1 MDKDLEL
8 LESPLSRGDYTNAVK
23 FSFWNFKLTPVFTGV
38 LAGVDR
44 AIGIADAKRFA
55 IVRMDGKTAGHML
68 VTRGQPLF
76 QPIPGLAGIVA
87 AQDLRFSSAGLR

>member
-1 MDKDLEL
+1 MPKIAGIT
-8 LESPLSRGDYTNAVK
+8 LSRGYYANAVK
-23 FSFWNFKLTPVFTGV
+23 FSFWDFKLTPVFTAI

-68 VTRGQPLF
+68 MTRGQPVF
-76 QPIPGLAGIVA
+76 QPIPGFAGIVA
-87 AQDLRFSSAGLR
+87 AQNLRFSSAGLR